1 MSTGSTFDFL
11 TLKNVLLDWP
21 SVTLPDPEEEVEDSI
36 LKRLFQILH
45 ETSSIGELP
54 SILDFI
60 TLVRHLLLSRRSYGS
75 TYESLRVPRGT
86 SWPDAEVWR
95 RCSFTVT
102 AVAGGLIV
110 TPSPWKPDWL
120 GNSAE
125 NADDIFMAEFAGE
138 VVRQSASVIIDPF
151 LSEASGYEDYFCP
164 GQREAV
170 RSLLFLPPGDTL
182 IVNLPTGAGK
192 SLVGEAHVLCRG
204 LNSGLTLFVVPTTA
218 LALDLARRLMELL
231 LSRNSVSD
239 IPEMV
244 WHGGCTEDV
253 KRGIKR
259 RIREGRQGILFTS
272 PEAVTGSLLPSLHD
286 ATRKGS
292 LKYFVIDEAHLIAQW
307 GDSFRPAFQ
316 ALSGVRRG
324 LLRSC
329 AGESFRTV
337 LMSATF
343 SPQTVATLDA
353 LFGPPEKV
361 QMVSAV
367 HLRPEPRYFSYYA
380 QSWNEKRERVLELL
394 QHAPR
399 PFILYVTERQH
410 AESWLR
416 ILKYE
421 GYRRVACF
429 HGNTPNEQ
437 REEVIHR
444 WAQNSLDGIVATSAF
459 GVGMDK
465 QDVRTVIHAAIPETL
480 DRYYQEVG
488 RGGRD
493 GKASL
498 SIVIYEY
505 RDETIA
511 RSMSKPAVIGDD
523 NAFERWQAMFESAQM
538 VTEDDLIS
546 IDIKVLPK
554 HLYQESDFNVDWNM
568 RTLILMARAGL
579 IELESRGPEPI
590 ERLLDED
597 EEDYET
603 RLDAQWEDYFESL
616 PVRTLNPRH
625 LQRDHFEDEI
635 SGERIRGAQA
645 AERSF
650 ENLMAA
656 LRGEKEMSH
665 VLTELFKSH
674 TPVAGL

>member
-1 MSTGSTFDFL
+1 
-11 TLKNVLLDWP
+11 
-21 SVTLPDPEEEVEDSI
+21 
-36 LKRLFQILH
+36 
-45 ETSSIGELP
+45 
-54 SILDFI
+54 
-60 TLVRHLLLSRRSYGS
+60 
-75 TYESLRVPRGT
+75 
-86 SWPDAEVWR
+86 
-95 RCSFTVT
+95 
-102 AVAGGLIV
+102 
-110 TPSPWKPDWL
+110 
-120 GNSAE
+120 
-125 NADDIFMAEFAGE
+125 
-138 VVRQSASVIIDPF
+138 
-151 LSEASGYEDYFCP
+151 
-164 GQREAV
+164 
-170 RSLLFLPPGDTL
+170 
-182 IVNLPTGAGK
+182 
-192 SLVGEAHVLCRG
+192 
-204 LNSGLTLFVVPTTA
+204 
-218 LALDLARRLMELL
+218 
-231 LSRNSVSD
+231 
-239 IPEMV
+239 
-244 WHGGCTEDV
+244 
-253 KRGIKR
+253 
-259 RIREGRQGILFTS
+259 
-272 PEAVTGSLLPSLHD
+272 
-286 ATRKGS
+286 
-292 LKYFVIDEAHLIAQW
+292 
-307 GDSFRPAFQ
+307 
-316 ALSGVRRG
+316 
-324 LLRSC
+324 
-329 AGESFRTV
+329 
-337 LMSATF
+337 MSATF

-523 NAFERWQAMFESAQM
+523 NAFERWQAMFGSARK
-538 VTEDDLIS
+538 VAEGDLIS

-554 HLYQESDFNVDWNM
+554 HLHQESDFNIDWNM

-579 IELESRGPEPI
+579 IELESRGPEPV

-603 RLDAQWEDYFESL
+603 RLDTQWEDYFKSL

-625 LQRDHFEDEI
+625 LHRDHFEDEI

-656 LRGEKEMSH
+656 LRGKKEMSH
-665 VLTELFKSH
+665 VLTDLLKSH
-674 TPVAGL
+674 TPGRTVIVSSACRGCPAVPGNQHTEDLSYQIPIGVGIDRIVAPQTEFWRRRFPRLVFNPVVVLCTGSRQGPSEQVFRALAALVSTFGVREISATAQQWTTCRELRTLYTNTPDRVLIARTLEEDKDNTGMLPIPRTTLLLPWVERPIPDYLLLLDRPLHIIFAPENLPSPHPHRLYRDVAENCIDLDEFLRIATQ